1 MSRRD
6 VKRRYEKFRCGG
18 LRLAHRSTVNIRRC
32 AVFHGGVSLRK
43 LLRRKVVNSE
53 TGEKGNGETDTLPI
67 LDQPTATSAGQQAQ
81 TVEQPGA
88 AAPIALKMPR
98 RRKGLLQIFVAA
110 IALLTGIA
118 GGAYYFRNIAPYEST
133 DDAYIDGHVISIS
146 PQVCALV
153 AAIHID
159 DNQYVHKGDLLVEL
173 DPTDYQVALNQ
184 ARGAEA
190 SKKGKL
196 EQARAGV
203 DTAESAVVQ
212 ARAGVDSAQAMLEN
226 ADRALKRYQGLSAQA
241 RSQQDVDTA
250 TANRKTAAASVE
262 QAKAQLQA
270 AQSQV
275 TSAKANV
282 IAADGDYRTAQAD
295 TSRAEV
301 NLGYCRIIAAADGRI
316 TNKAVDPGAY
326 VTPAGPLFQ
335 IVPSNVWVVA
345 NFKETQLN
353 YMQAGQPVT
362 ITVDAYP
369 GMELRG
375 KVDSIQSGTGS
386 RFSIIPV
393 QNATGNFVKVVQR
406 LPVKIILTA
415 GANDDSTHLLSP
427 GMSVEP
433 KVRVHCTG
441 CWDKFYTFIRENA
454 FFRKAT

>member
-1 MSRRD
+1 M
-6 VKRRYEKFRCGG
+6 
-18 LRLAHRSTVNIRRC
+18 
-32 AVFHGGVSLRK
+32 
-43 LLRRKVVNSE
+43 NSE
-53 TGEKGNGETDTLPI
+53 TPGNGNGETDTLPI
-67 LDQPTATSAGQQAQ
+67 TDQTIATGAEQKAR
-81 TVEQPGA
+81 TPEQPGSDNA
-88 AAPIALKMPR
+88 AAVRTRRPR
-98 RRKGLLQIFVAA
+98 KRLLQVIFAA
-110 IALLTGIA
+110 GVILAGIA
-118 GGAYYFRNIAPYEST
+118 SGAYYLRTIAPYEST

-146 PQVCALV
+146 PQVSALV

-173 DPTDYQVALNQ
+173 DPTDYQVALSQ

-190 SKKGKL
+190 SARGKM

-212 ARAGVDSAQAMLEN
+212 ARAGVDSALAMLES
-226 ADRALKRYQGLSAQA
+226 ADRALKRYDGLSTQA

-250 TANRKTAAASVE
+250 TANRKTAAAGVE

-282 IAADGDYRTAQAD
+282 IAADGDYRKAQAD
-295 TSRAEV
+295 TRRAEV
-301 NLGYCRIIAAADGRI
+301 NLGYCRINAAADGRI

-326 VTPAGPLFQ
+326 VMPAGPLFE
-335 IVPSNVWVVA
+335 IVPTDVWVIA
-345 NFKETQLN
+345 NFKETQLS

-362 ITVDAYP
+362 LTVDAYP
-369 GMELRG
+369 DMELRG
-375 KVDSIQSGTGS
+375 RVDSIQSGTGS

-406 LPVKIILTA
+406 VPVKIVLDP
-415 GANDDSTHLLSP
+415 GGDGDPTHLLSP

-433 KVRVHCTG
+433 KVRVHSTG
-441 CWDKFYTFIRENA
+441 YWAKFCAFIGENL

>member
-1 MSRRD
+1 M
-6 VKRRYEKFRCGG
+6 
-18 LRLAHRSTVNIRRC
+18 
-32 AVFHGGVSLRK
+32 
-43 LLRRKVVNSE
+43 NSE
-53 TGEKGNGETDTLPI
+53 TPGSSNGETDRLPI
-67 LDQPTATSAGQQAQ
+67 SDQAIAPSTEQEVRTK
-81 TVEQPGA
+81 EQPGSDDA
-88 AAPIALKMPR
+88 AAVKTPR
-98 RRKGLLQIFVAA
+98 RRKRLFQIIVAA
-110 IALLTGIA
+110 VALLIGIT
-118 GGAYYFRNIAPYEST
+118 GGAYYFRDIEPYEST

-146 PQVCALV
+146 PQVPALV

-190 SKKGKL
+190 STKGKL

-203 DTAESAVVQ
+203 DTAESTVVQ
-212 ARAGVDSAQAMLEN
+212 ARAGVDSARAMLEN
-226 ADRALKRYQGLSAQA
+226 ADHALRRYQGLSTQA

-250 TANRKTAAASVE
+250 TANRKTAAASVA

-275 TSAKANV
+275 ISAKANV
-282 IAADGDYRTAQAD
+282 IAADGDYRKAQAD
-295 TSRAEV
+295 TSRAEL

-316 TNKAVDPGAY
+316 TSKAVDPGAY

-335 IVPSNVWVVA
+335 IVPTNVWVTA

-353 YMQAGQPVT
+353 YMQADQPVT
-362 ITVDAYP
+362 LTVDAYP
-369 GMELRG
+369 DMELHG

-406 LPVKIILTA
+406 LPVKIILDA
-415 GANDDSTHLLSP
+415 GANGDPAHLLSP

-433 KVRVHCTG
+433 KVRVHCAG
-441 CWDKFYTFIRENA
+441 CWDKFYTFIRGNA